1 MGFYYKA
8 SLIKILLT
16 NAFLASIADRSLTT
30 PLFENRG
37 NNYIANRLVF
47 VKYLQFWRMI
57 VIVIK
62 DARKMDRNIT
72 AHILYNLFH
81 YMYLIENLF
90 YPKIRSPVW
99 SKEKLGYISIKE
111 TQRVDNDSSKAG
123 NIFFHVSGY
132 FKYTVSFWFHLIKYT
147 TTPTVLRSLVEYLNI
162 MAVCIFCLHL
172 SKLQSACMYHKME
185 LKISFR
191 SFISH
196 VVQNMQYL

>member
-1 MGFYYKA
+1 MGFDYRA

-81 YMYLIENLF
+81 YMYLIE
-90 YPKIRSPVW
+90 
-99 SKEKLGYISIKE
+99 
-111 TQRVDNDSSKAG
+111 
-123 NIFFHVSGY
+123 IFFTL
-132 FKYTVSFWFHLIKYT
+132 KYE
-147 TTPTVLRSLVEYLNI
+147 VLFGQKKNLV
-162 MAVCIFCLHL
+162 
-172 SKLQSACMYHKME
+172 
-185 LKISFR
+185 IS
-191 SFISH
+191 
-196 VVQNMQYL
+196 Q

>member
-1 MGFYYKA
+1 MGFYYRA
-8 SLIKILLT
+8 SSIKILLT

-111 TQRVDNDSSKAG
+111 TQRVDNDSSKAR
-123 NIFFHVSGY
+123 N
-132 FKYTVSFWFHLIKYT
+132 
-147 TTPTVLRSLVEYLNI
+147 
-162 MAVCIFCLHL
+162 
-172 SKLQSACMYHKME
+172 
-185 LKISFR
+185 R
-191 SFISH
+191 SFFTFQVISNILFPSDFTSSNIQLRPLFCGH
-196 VVQNMQYL
+196 

>member
-1 MGFYYKA
+1 
-8 SLIKILLT
+8 
-16 NAFLASIADRSLTT
+16 
-30 PLFENRG
+30 
-37 NNYIANRLVF
+37 
-47 VKYLQFWRMI
+47 
-57 VIVIK
+57 
-62 DARKMDRNIT
+62 MDRNIT

-123 NIFFHVSGY
+123 NRSFFTFQVISNIL
-132 FKYTVSFWFHLIKYT
+132 FPSDFT

-172 SKLQSACMYHKME
+172 SKLQSACMYPKME

>member
-1 MGFYYKA
+1 MGFYYRA
-8 SLIKILLT
+8 SSIKILLT

-111 TQRVDNDSSKAG
+111 TQRVDNDSKQEKDLFSRFRLFQIYCFLLISPHQIYNYAHCFAVISWVFEHNGGLHILSPSVQITKCM
-123 NIFFHVSGY
+123 HV
-132 FKYTVSFWFHLIKYT
+132 
-147 TTPTVLRSLVEYLNI
+147 P
-162 MAVCIFCLHL
+162 
-172 SKLQSACMYHKME
+172 
-185 LKISFR
+185 
-191 SFISH
+191 
-196 VVQNMQYL
+196 

>member
-1 MGFYYKA
+1 
-8 SLIKILLT
+8 
-16 NAFLASIADRSLTT
+16 
-30 PLFENRG
+30 
-37 NNYIANRLVF
+37 
-47 VKYLQFWRMI
+47 MI

-111 TQRVDNDSSKAG
+111 TKGRQRFKQSRKQ
-123 NIFFHVSGY
+123 IFFHVSGY
-132 FKYTVSFWFHLIKYT
+132 FKYT